1 MADIPFS
8 NEELKEAV
16 ANVIEEIRP
25 MLQMDGGDVT
35 LIDVKKPIV
44 FVQLQGGCVGCASA
58 GATLKYGI
66 EKALKEKIHPDLV
79 VMNVPHG
86 YEDKLD
92 ELAKYSFWFK
102 AFTRRSYK

>member
-1 MADIPFS
+1 MEIPFS
-8 NEELKEAV
+8 NGELKEAV
-16 ANVIEEIRP
+16 TAVLEEIRP

-35 LIDVKKPIV
+35 LIDVRKPIV

-66 EKALKEKIHPDLV
+66 EKALKEKIHPELK

-86 YEDKLD
+86 FEDRLD
-92 ELAKYSFWFK
+92 ELLKYSFGI
-102 AFTRRSYK
+102 

>member
-1 MADIPFS
+1 MEIPFS
-8 NEELKEAV
+8 NEELKEA
-16 ANVIEEIRP
+16 AAKVIEEIRP
-25 MLQMDGGDVT
+25 MLQMDGGDVK

-44 FVQLQGGCVGCASA
+44 FVQLQGGCVGCSSA

-86 YEDKLD
+86 YEDRLD
-92 ELAKYSFWFK
+92 ELAKYSF
-102 AFTRRSYK
+102 

>member
-1 MADIPFS
+1 MSIPFS
-8 NEELKEAV
+8 NEDLKEPV
-16 ANVIEEIRP
+16 SNVLEELRP

-35 LIDVKKPIV
+35 LIDIDIPTI
-44 FVQLQGGCVGCASA
+44 FVQLQGGCVGCSSA

-92 ELAKYSFWFK
+92 ELMRF
-102 AFTRRSYK
+102 AF

>member
-8 NEELKEAV
+8 NEDLKEAV
-16 ANVIEEIRP
+16 ANVLDEVRP

-35 LIDVKKPIV
+35 LIDVRKPVV

-66 EKALKEKIHPDLV
+66 EKALKEKIHPELV

-92 ELAKYSFWFK
+92 ELVKYSF
-102 AFTRRSYK
+102 

>member
-1 MADIPFS
+1 MAEIPFS
-8 NEELKEAV
+8 NEDLKEA
-16 ANVIEEIRP
+16 AAGVIEEIRP

-35 LIDVKKPIV
+35 LIDVRKPVV
-44 FVQLQGGCVGCASA
+44 FVQLQGGCVGCSSA

-86 YEDKLD
+86 FEDKID
-92 ELAKYSFWFK
+92 ELLKYSV
-102 AFTRRSYK
+102 

>member
-1 MADIPFS
+1 MAEIPFS
-8 NEELKEAV
+8 NEELKEAIS
-16 ANVIEEIRP
+16 NVIEEIRP
-25 MLQMDGGDVT
+25 MLQMDGGDVK
-35 LIDVKKPIV
+35 LIDVKKPVV

-66 EKALKEKIHPDLV
+66 EKALKEKIHSDLV

-92 ELAKYSFWFK
+92 ELLKYSF
-102 AFTRRSYK
+102 

>member
-1 MADIPFS
+1 MSIPFS
-8 NEELKEAV
+8 NEDLKEPIT
-16 ANVIEEIRP
+16 NVLEELRP
-25 MLQMDGGDVT
+25 MLQMDGGDVK
-35 LIDVKKPIV
+35 LIDIDVPTI
-44 FVQLQGGCVGCASA
+44 FVQLQGGCVGCSSA

-92 ELAKYSFWFK
+92 ELMRF
-102 AFTRRSYK
+102 AF

>member
-1 MADIPFS
+1 MAEIPFS

-16 ANVIEEIRP
+16 EKVLQEVRP
-25 MLQMDGGDVT
+25 MLQMDGGDVK
-35 LIDVKKPIV
+35 LIDVRKPIV
-44 FVQLQGGCVGCASA
+44 YVQLQGECVSCASS

-86 YEDKLD
+86 FEDRLD
-92 ELAKYSFWFK
+92 ELAKYSF
-102 AFTRRSYK
+102 

>member
-1 MADIPFS
+1 MAEIPFS
-8 NEELKEAV
+8 NEDLKDAV
-16 ANVIEEIRP
+16 ANVLNEIRP
-25 MLQMDGGDVT
+25 MLQIDGGDVT
-35 LIDVKKPIV
+35 LIDIKKPIV

-66 EKALKEKIHPDLV
+66 EKALKEKIHPELI

-92 ELAKYSFWFK
+92 ELVKCFLYK
-102 AFTRRSYK
+102 RVLRRSY

>member
-8 NEELKEAV
+8 NEDLKEAV
-16 ANVIEEIRP
+16 AAVLDEVRP

-35 LIDVKKPIV
+35 LIDVRKPVV
-44 FVQLQGGCVGCASA
+44 FVQLQGGCVGCPSA

-66 EKALKEKIHPDLV
+66 EKALKEKIHPELV

-92 ELAKYSFWFK
+92 ELVKCFLYK
-102 AFTRRSYK
+102 RVLRRSY

>member
-1 MADIPFS
+1 MDKIPFS

-16 ANVIEEIRP
+16 ANILEDIRP

-35 LIDVKKPIV
+35 LIDVKKPTV

-92 ELAKYSFWFK
+92 ELMKYSF
-102 AFTRRSYK
+102 

>member
-1 MADIPFS
+1 MEIPFS

-16 ANVIEEIRP
+16 SSVLEEIRP

-35 LIDVKKPIV
+35 LIDVRKPIV

-66 EKALKEKIHPDLV
+66 EKALKEKIHPELK

-86 YEDKLD
+86 FEDRLD
-92 ELAKYSFWFK
+92 ELLKYSFGI
-102 AFTRRSYK
+102 

>member
-1 MADIPFS
+1 MAEIPFS
-8 NEELKEAV
+8 NEGLKEKV
-16 ANVIEEIRP
+16 TSVIKELRL
-25 MLQMDGGDVT
+25 MFQMDGGDVM
-35 LIDVKKPIV
+35 LIDVKKPTI

-79 VMNVPHG
+79 VMNVPQG

-92 ELAKYSFWFK
+92 ELTKYSF
-102 AFTRRSYK
+102 

>member
-1 MADIPFS
+1 MAEIPFS

-16 ANVIEEIRP
+16 EKVLQEVRP
-25 MLQMDGGDVT
+25 MLQMDGGDVK
-35 LIDVKKPIV
+35 LIDVRKPIV
-44 FVQLQGGCVGCASA
+44 YVQLQGGCVGCASS

-86 YEDKLD
+86 FEDRLD
-92 ELAKYSFWFK
+92 ELAKYSF
-102 AFTRRSYK
+102 

>member
-1 MADIPFS
+1 MAELPFS
-8 NEELKEAV
+8 NEDLKEAV
-16 ANVIEEIRP
+16 AAVLDEVRP

-35 LIDVKKPIV
+35 LIDVRKPVV

-92 ELAKYSFWFK
+92 ELVKYSIWFK
-102 AFTRRSYK
+102 RTP

>member
-1 MADIPFS
+1 MAEIPFS
-8 NEELKEAV
+8 NEDLKEAV
-16 ANVIEEIRP
+16 AGVIEEIRP

-35 LIDVKKPIV
+35 LIDVRKPVV
-44 FVQLQGGCVGCASA
+44 FVQLQGGCVGCSSA

-86 YEDKLD
+86 FEDKID
-92 ELAKYSFWFK
+92 ELLKYSV
-102 AFTRRSYK
+102 

>member
-1 MADIPFS
+1 MSEIPFT
-8 NEELKEAV
+8 NEELKEA
-16 ANVIEEIRP
+16 AKDVIEELRP
-25 MLQMDGGDVT
+25 MLQMDGGDVK

-79 VMNVPHG
+79 VMNVPQG

-92 ELAKYSFWFK
+92 ELAKYSF
-102 AFTRRSYK
+102 